1 MKKQQGFT
9 LIELMIV
16 VAIIGILAAV
26 AIPSYNDYTARA
38 QVSEA
43 MNLASGLKVCISEGI
58 SDRGTA
64 PTLDT
69 CGQQTAN
76 AAATITNAAATVGVG
91 KYVVSLQCLQCNGNA
106 GAAIAAANPVVVT
119 ATFKAT
125 GVSTQLAGLNFSIG
139 SADGA
144 NWTCGAAS
152 ADGVGTDSNGNV
164 AATTVPNKLI
174 PGACRD

>member
-26 AIPSYNDYTARA
+26 AIPSYNDYTARS
-38 QVSEA
+38 QVTEA

-64 PTLDT
+64 PTLAT
-69 CGQQTAN
+69 CGQTTAN
-76 AAATITNAAATVGVG
+76 AAATVTNAANGVG
-91 KYVVSLQCLQCNGNA
+91 KYVQSLTCINCTGLLA
-106 GAAIAAANPVVVT
+106 IGAAPNSAVVT
-119 ATFKAT
+119 ATFKAL
-125 GVSTQLAGLNFSIG
+125 GVSTQLAGLTFSIG

-144 NWTCGAAS
+144 NWTCGSAS
-152 ADGVGTDSNGNV
+152 ADGAGADTNGNV
-164 AATTVPNKLI
+164 GVTNVPDKLV